1 MSPPEGSGAAA
12 GWRAV
17 FVVGAGRS
25 GTSAL
30 TRGLAALG
38 VALGD
43 RLKAPSAKNPT
54 GFFEDEQLL
63 EQAKRVRDALG
74 LWSESVAL
82 VDPAAFDAPAFE
94 ALARETADLARRRFG
109 AFPVW
114 GFKYA
119 QTLRFLPFWER
130 VARLAALDVAYLVA
144 LRSPLSVAR
153 SRAKLDPLRGE
164 QEKSDAEWLVNVVPF
179 FRRLARRPFVVVD
192 FDALVAKP
200 EAELVRVAERLALPL
215 GPGAHAAVEAYARD
229 FLDAERRHTSF
240 GDAELDADPRV
251 SPLARDAYRC
261 LRRLARDEVDA
272 ADPGLWSEWA
282 RIEAALAAQAP
293 LLRHVD
299 RLEAALRRRSDPLRA
314 LLRRLGLSR

>member
-1 MSPPEGSGAAA
+1 MSAPPAGAAA
-12 GWRAV
+12 APWRAI

-43 RLKAPSAKNPT
+43 RLKAPGAKNPT
-54 GFFEDEQLL
+54 GFFEDEELL

-82 VDPAAFDAPAFE
+82 VDPAAFDAPAVA
-94 ALARETADLARRRFG
+94 ALARETAELVRRRFG
-109 AFPVW
+109 ASPVW

-130 VARLAALDVAYLVA
+130 VAQLAALDVGYLVA

-164 QEKSDAEWLVNVVPF
+164 QEKSDAEWLVSLVPF

-192 FDALVAKP
+192 FDALVEKP
-200 EAELVRVAERLALPL
+200 EAELARVAERLALPL
-215 GPGAHAAVEAYARD
+215 GPGARAAVAVYARD
-229 FLDAERRHTSF
+229 FLDAGRRHTRF
-240 GDAELDADPRV
+240 GDRELDADARV

-261 LRRLARDEVDA
+261 LRRLARDEVEA
-272 ADPGLWSEWA
+272 SDPALWSEWA
-282 RIEAALAAQAP
+282 RIEAALAVQAP
-293 LLRHVD
+293 LLRQLD
-299 RLEAALRRRSDPLRA
+299 RLEASLRRRRDPLRA

>member
-1 MSPPEGSGAAA
+1 MSAA
-12 GWRAV
+12 GPGASAPRWRAI

-54 GFFEDEQLL
+54 GFFEDAELL
-63 EQAKRVRDALG
+63 EQAKRARDALG
-74 LWSESVAL
+74 LRAESVAL
-82 VDPAAFDAPAFE
+82 VDPAAFESPALE
-94 ALARETADLARRRFG
+94 ALAQETAERVRRRFG

-130 VARLAALDVAYLVA
+130 VAQLAALDVSYLVA
-144 LRSPLSVAR
+144 LRSPISVAR
-153 SRAKLDPLRGE
+153 SRAALDSVRGV

-179 FRRLARRPFVVVD
+179 FRRLAQRPFVVTD

-200 EAELVRVAERLALPL
+200 EAELSRVAERLALPL
-215 GPGAHAAVEAYARD
+215 GPDARAAVEAYARG
-229 FLDAERRHTSF
+229 FLDAGRRHTSF
-240 GDAELDADPRV
+240 TDADLDADPRL
-251 SPLARDAYRC
+251 SPLARDAYRW
-261 LRRLARDEVDA
+261 LRRLARDELAPDA
-272 ADPGLWSEWA
+272 PELWREWA
-282 RIEAALAAQAP
+282 RLEAALAAQAP

-299 RLEAALRRRSDPLRA
+299 RLEAALRRRSNPVGE
-314 LLRRLGLSR
+314 LLRRLGLRR